1 MSKYGYRSVS
11 VSPLEFEI
19 TGVDCSKVDLL
30 KFYYKYGKKL
40 SCPNIQGEYGIVLDN
55 FFNIV
60 ITQSIWTDKSEQTA

>member
-1 MSKYGYRSVS
+1 MSKYRYRSVS

-55 FFNIV
+55 FF
-60 ITQSIWTDKSEQTA
+60 